1 MSSKANRFFHR
12 VPQAFHILR
21 YHLLSR
27 NQPLLASYKLT
38 YRCNLRC
45 QQCPFYMLENPDPTF
60 EQVLG
65 TLDRLRERGSRL
77 VVFEGGEPLLWR
89 DGEHTIRDVVAEA
102 KRRFFSVG
110 ITTNGTLPLDVG
122 SDVLWVSLDG
132 LRETHDRLRGAPV
145 FERIIENI
153 KGSKHPRLHAHI
165 TINAQNHAEV
175 VPLIQFLRGLVRGVT
190 VQFYY
195 PYNGRDALFLDFDRR
210 ASLLDELMA
219 LKRQG
224 YPILNSNAALQAL
237 KRFNLER
244 IYLNP
249 AMKPHAP
256 LIRDLFKR
264 LFERFLDDFTRQSSD
279 SVLFKGF
286 LNGMSADYLRRHQP
300 AEIVRDFIAGM
311 TDQYFLGQCPPEL
324 RPNFIEC
331 LE

>member
-1 MSSKANRFFHR
+1 MPRATWLTHI
-12 VPQAFHILR
+12 PYILR
-21 YHLLSR
+21 HHVLSR
-27 NQPLLASYKLT
+27 TPRPFLASYKLT

-45 QQCPFYMLENPDPTF
+45 QQCPFYTLESPDPSF

-153 KGSKHPRLHAHI
+153 KASRHPRLHAHI
-165 TINAQNHAEV
+165 TINAQNHNEV
-175 VPLIQFLRGLVRGVT
+175 VPLIQYLRGLVRGVT

-195 PYNGRDALFLDFDRR
+195 PYHGKDELFLDFERR

-237 KRFNLER
+237 KRNTWRCNDGLVDCADPDGS
-244 IYLNP
+244 L
-249 AMKPHAP
+249 
-256 LIRDLFKR
+256 
-264 LFERFLDDFTRQSSD
+264 RQ
-279 SVLFKGF
+279 GC
-286 LNGMSADYLRRHQP
+286 YLRGRSDIDCARCGFSPHT
-300 AEIVRDFIAGM
+300 EISLASQGNLQAILAGIRI
-311 TDQYFLGQCPPEL
+311 FL
-324 RPNFIEC
+324 
-331 LE
+331 